1 MKQYLLPKNAHPY
14 KVNMH
19 SHSTFSDGS
28 TTPEQIKE
36 AYKARG
42 YSAVAFTEHE
52 MLFDFTQLNDD
63 DFIAITSYEYDFN
76 KAEGVPSVYYSQ
88 DEPANFSF
96 VECMHLNLYAR
107 DPHNVKMV
115 CFNPKQAFCGNAGN
129 YVDQAQ
135 YIGDG
140 NYRQTFTVECFNDV
154 IKTARENGFL
164 VVYNHP
170 LWSMN
175 THETYA
181 NLIGLHGMEIINGG
195 SYAPH
200 VYDEMARSGQRL
212 FCVGGDDN
220 HGPGGYGRAW
230 TVIFADELKHEAL
243 ISALE
248 RGDCYASFGP
258 EIHEM
263 WVENCELHVKCSAAQ
278 SVTFSGGGRSV
289 RRVNALNGE
298 SVTEAVF
305 EIKPPLE
312 YFRITVKDS
321 EGRCANSRTY
331 YLDELADFKK
341 ES

>member
-1 MKQYLLPKNAHPY
+1 MRQYLLPKNAHPY

-19 SHSTFSDGS
+19 SHSVYSDGS
-28 TTPEQIKE
+28 TTPEQIKQ

-52 MLFDFTQLNDD
+52 MLFDFTELNDD

-76 KAEGVPSVYYSQ
+76 KADGTPSVYHSQ
-88 DEPANFSF
+88 EKPASFSF
-96 VECMHLNLYAR
+96 QECMHLNLYPR

-115 CFNPKQAFCGNAGN
+115 CFNPKQAFCGNAGK

-140 NYRQTFTVECFNDV
+140 NYRQAFTVECFNDV

-181 NLIGLHGMEIINGG
+181 NLKGLHGMEIINGG

-230 TVIFADELKHEAL
+230 TVIFAEELKHEAL
-243 ISALE
+243 IDALE

-263 WVENCELHVKCSAAQ
+263 WIEDRELHVRCSEAQ
-278 SVTFSGGGRSV
+278 SITYSGGGRSV
-289 RRVNALNGE
+289 SRVNAPKGE

-305 EIKPPLE
+305 AITPPIE
-312 YFRITVKDS
+312 YFRITVKDAD
-321 EGRCANSRTY
+321 GRCANSRTY